1 MSNIK
6 FDTLDFDVIL
16 KRCFEDLRRQCP
28 IPHLKG
34 FPVSWLRWQDR
45 HWIIEF
51 TYEEL
56 REQIKQDTHKA
67 PRMRHFGGSNMEEL
81 VENYKLLKPA
91 QYEALEDGKTVTV
104 VNPKTGVSYF
114 VPVISPRNHNLLG
127 VMLLPAN
134 FLENHTKQIQNS
146 LKPWLTPLDL
156 CLEHWSAVHLSLTD
170 DVTGLFNQRYL
181 PQVLNQ
187 EILRA
192 QRNQENFSVLFIDMD
207 HFKKVNDN
215 RGHLTGSKML
225 QQMAHLLKRCVR
237 AYDYCFRYGGDEFLV
252 VMTNCPQDHAQSV
265 AERIRATVEKTTFIA
280 DQQSLNLTVSIGIA
294 TFPVHAQT
302 SEQLIRMADE
312 AMYDAKNRSRNIV
325 FVAS

>member
-1 MSNIK
+1 MSKVN
-6 FDTLDFDVIL
+6 FDTLDFDVML
-16 KRCFEDLRRQCP
+16 KRAYESLRQECSEP
-28 IPHLKG
+28 NIKG
-34 FPVSWLRWQDR
+34 FPVSWLRWSDR
-45 HWIIEF
+45 HWISEF
-51 TYEEL
+51 TFDDL
-56 REQIKQDTHKA
+56 RDQLKQDTHQA
-67 PRMRHFGGSNMEEL
+67 PRIRHFGGSSLEDL
-81 VENYKLLKPA
+81 VESYKSLQPQHFEQL
-91 QYEALEDGKTVTV
+91 EAGSTVKTNSCTLM
-104 VNPKTGVSYF
+104 
-114 VPVISPRNHNLLG
+114 PVMSPRSHTILG
-127 VMLLPAN
+127 VLVWPASYQEPQ
-134 FLENHTKQIQNS
+134 FKQIQS
-146 LKPWLTPLDL
+146 KIEPWLIPLDL

-192 QRNQENFSVLFIDMD
+192 QRSKQNFSVLFIDMD

-252 VMTNCPQDHAQSV
+252 IMTDCPQAHAESV

>member
-1 MSNIK
+1 MIK
-6 FDTLDFDVIL
+6 VSFDTLDFDIML
-16 KRCFEDLRRQCP
+16 KRCYEALRQECSTP
-28 IPHLKG
+28 NIKG
-34 FPVSWLRWQDR
+34 FPVSWLRWSDR
-45 HWIIEF
+45 EWINEF
-51 TYEEL
+51 SFEDL

-67 PRMRHFGGSNMEEL
+67 PRIRHFGGSSLEDL
-81 VENYKLLKPA
+81 VA
-91 QYEALEDGKTVTV
+91 QYKKLQPNQVDQIETGIMVTID
-104 VNPKTGVSYF
+104 NCTF
-114 VPVISPRNHNLLG
+114 MPVMSPRSKNILG
-127 VMLLPAN
+127 VLAWTAPYQGQQLL
-134 FLENHTKQIQNS
+134 QIQS
-146 LKPWLTPLDL
+146 KLMPWLTPLDL
-156 CLEHWSAVHLSLTD
+156 SLEHWSAVHLSLTD

-181 PQVLNQ
+181 PQVLSQ

-192 QRNQENFSVLFIDMD
+192 QRSKENFSVLFIDMD

-215 RGHLTGSKML
+215 RGHLTGSKLL

-237 AYDYCFRYGGDEFLV
+237 AYDFCFRYGGDEFLV
-252 VMTNCPQDHAQSV
+252 VMTNCPQSDAESV
-265 AERIRATVEKTTFIA
+265 AERIRVTVEKTTFIA

>member
-1 MSNIK
+1 MTKVN
-6 FDTLDFDVIL
+6 FDTLDFDTML
-16 KRCFEDLRRQCP
+16 KRCYEALRHDCP
-28 IPHLKG
+28 TPNIKG
-34 FPVSWLRWQDR
+34 YPVSWLRWADR
-45 HWIIEF
+45 EWINDF
-51 TYEEL
+51 TLSEL
-56 REQIKQDTHKA
+56 RDQIKQDTHKA
-67 PRMRHFGGSNMEEL
+67 PRMRHFGGSCLEDL
-81 VENYKLLKPA
+81 VECFKKLQPKQIEQL
-91 QYEALEDGKTVTV
+91 EAGQLV
-104 VNPKTGVSYF
+104 F
-114 VPVISPRNHNLLG
+114 VDEACTFMPVISPRNQTILG
-127 VMLLPAN
+127 VLAWTAPYEESQL
-134 FLENHTKQIQNS
+134 KQIENT
-146 LKPWLTPLDL
+146 LKAWLTPLDL
-156 CLEHWSAVHLSLTD
+156 CLEHWTAIHLTLTD

-181 PQVLNQ
+181 PQVLSQ

-192 QRNQENFSVLFIDMD
+192 QRNKENFSVLFIDMD

-252 VMTNCPQDHAQSV
+252 VMTNCPQSDAESV